1 MIGLLEI
8 YEILIG
14 STLVLFGWDTWGY
27 LTRFVTLGGYTM
39 PLVVWV
45 EKRSVLMLVTNV
57 GLQAEDIKTFDCPS
71 GGYCDSCDS
80 CRDGSPSGTSL
91 RVPPRS
97 LRENREIWPC
107 PRSEVQAAR
116 RHIPG
121 LSIAR
126 LVSSR
131 SGR

>member
-45 EKRSVLMLVTNV
+45 EKRSVLMLDKCWIA
-57 GLQAEDIKTFDCPS
+57 G
-71 GGYCDSCDS
+71 
-80 CRDGSPSGTSL
+80 
-91 RVPPRS
+91 
-97 LRENREIWPC
+97 
-107 PRSEVQAAR
+107 R
-116 RHIPG
+116 RHQNLR
-121 LSIAR
+121 LSQWW
-126 LVSSR
+126 LL
-131 SGR
+131 